1 MMLRLLSSSQIDLG
15 ASMNRAIGVLG
26 LCGIACLVLG
36 ACGGGGTSSTPPP
49 PENPTPSVSGI
60 TPNEVTAGL
69 GDTLVAING
78 SGFIGNSTAKWN
90 ATALSTNFISA
101 TKLTAV
107 VPAAQLTGSSTN
119 QITVTNPAP
128 GGGTSGETP
137 FTVNSPVA
145 AITGISPRYV
155 PPGVPETVTVTGTGF
170 ESNSVVMWNGAAKP
184 TTFVN
189 ATTLTVALAASDLQ
203 NQGTGSLTVSNPG
216 PGPSTSGPA
225 PLTVTSEPIP
235 VIQSVSV
242 TNVQGGGCA
251 GLQVT
256 VTGLNF
262 AYDSTIQANGITLPT
277 IFFGPNPTTL
287 VNTLPAGFTSAPG
300 GLTFTVTNPDS
311 GPIVSNPYAYPAAMP
326 PVLALCATPSPTTV
340 YAGSSFSLHVQPS
353 EVNVGGNA
361 NLTLGTLPTGVTT
374 TSGSV
379 ALPAP
384 GVTLHLSAANS
395 TAAGTYDL
403 QLNGTA
409 GAATATADFNFTVST
424 SAPPSFFFSTPIH
437 NEVGVPIGGSG
448 SIQYQSIVN
457 TGSGS
462 VDYDVTPSVSGLPP
476 GTTAAFTPSVFA
488 AGESVTVTLTA
499 ASTAPVTQNA
509 LVSLT
514 GTPTS
519 AAVTNAN
526 ASFYADVTQPPGS
539 LPGNR
544 TDFVSTRGTP
554 FAAVYDATHNLIF
567 ASNPDW
573 NRVDVISNATHK
585 IVKSVPIRSPRGID
599 ITQDGA
605 HVWVQ
610 TASPHIYEIDTATFQ
625 SRHYVLPNGP
635 VASSG
640 APVTGAFGTSDR
652 VLALSDGT
660 LFLCFDDNAGFSGQA
675 GVWNPQTN
683 KMTVLASGIFTGFGV
698 PMRSGDGS
706 RVYASFNNNVSSGMD
721 VYTVSSQNLSTI
733 GSGTVYGNVAAVNRD
748 GSRLVTLESF
758 GVLNLYDSN
767 LSLIGAIPGTQ
778 PGYGQLT
785 GGAVFSSDNS
795 KILVNGSYHGLA
807 VVLTVDSSNRN
818 VLGTAPSSPTDPVGT
833 SGYAGTATP
842 CAVDST
848 GMVIGLQN
856 FGISF
861 DDSTFFQNYAPNQPG
876 ANGIS
881 EFIATYAGPLAG
893 GTASSLYVFPSLTPD
908 VWFGQTRGSATLSQG
923 QLTFT
928 SPPSQTPGPVN
939 VKFIYPDGE
948 QAFYPQLFGYSTFP
962 EYALTSGSSPNGGAE
977 GQLIGYGLPQDPSEG
992 TVSVGG
998 NQATIST
1005 TKGQYPP
1012 LSGEPYPSTI
1022 LKYTLPA
1029 GAPGLADL
1037 EVSSAN
1043 GSGSLPKAILYA
1055 KSVNDYSSSD
1065 TFAAVIYDAKRKQVY
1080 LSAGDHVDVFS
1091 LASNQFLTPLQPA
1104 ANGSKKQFAG
1114 LALTPDGSQL
1124 LVADLLDGSLGVINP
1139 DSPSA
1144 TFAIPVVAAVAGI
1157 NNCKV
1162 GPLYVAATSANL
1174 AFVVTGSLPAP
1185 SCPQYGD
1192 VYAVNLQTHTAAF
1205 NTPCGEGLS
1214 ADATSDGK
1222 FVAIG
1227 GYSCVYSAATSSFLL
1242 NSSLPLTANGAG
1254 VAISGDGNVIGLK
1267 EVFTDA
1273 SLTMLGSFTR
1283 PIALYG
1289 NNQDWG
1295 TPTGLLLYPRLNASG
1310 SLYFLAFPDHFE
1322 VIDVAHAML
1331 RLRFALTEAI
1341 QSTIMPL
1348 AIDSGGRYVFLIT
1361 DKGLTVADLGAALL
1375 SIGHLSQQNAGPGTQ
1390 VTVRGS
1396 GFDSTVTAKVGG
1408 VAATVNVTDENTL
1421 TLTIPSAS
1429 SGPEDI
1435 ALSRGDGQT
1444 YTLANAVVLP

>member
-1 MMLRLLSSSQIDLG
+1 
-15 ASMNRAIGVLG
+15 MNRAIGVLG
-26 LCGIACLVLG
+26 LCGIACFVLS

-49 PENPTPSVSGI
+49 PENPSPGVSGI
-60 TPNEVTAGL
+60 TPNAVTAGA
-69 GDTLVAING
+69 GDTLVTING
-78 SGFIGNSTAKWN
+78 SGFIGSSTAKWN

-189 ATTLTVALAASDLQ
+189 ATTLTVALTASDLQ

-225 PLTVTSEPIP
+225 PLTVTSQPIP

-242 TNVQGGGCA
+242 MNVQGGGCA

-256 VTGLNF
+256 VTGQNF

-287 VNTLPAGFTSAPG
+287 VDTLPAGFTSAPS

-311 GPIVSNPYAYPAAMP
+311 GPIVSNPYSYPAAMP

-361 NLTLGTLPTGVTT
+361 NLALGTLPIGVTT

-379 ALPAP
+379 ALPAT

-395 TAAGTYDL
+395 IAAGTYDL

-409 GAATATADFNFTVST
+409 GPATATADFNFTVST
-424 SAPPSFFFSTPIH
+424 GAPPSFFFSTPIH

-462 VDYDVTPSVSGLPP
+462 ADYDVTPSVSGLPP

-488 AGESVTVTLTA
+488 AGESVTVTLSA

-509 LVSLT
+509 LVGLT

-519 AAVTNAN
+519 AAVTDAS

-544 TDFVSTRGTP
+544 TDFVSIAGTP
-554 FAAVYDATHNLIF
+554 YAAVYDATHNLIF

-573 NRVDVISNATHK
+573 NRVYVISNSSHK
-585 IVKSVPIRSPRGID
+585 VVKSVPIRSPRGID
-599 ITQDGA
+599 ITQDDG

-610 TASPHIYEIDTATFQ
+610 TASPSLYEIDTTSLQARSF
-625 SRHYVLPNGP
+625 SLPSMLL
-635 VASSG
+635 ASSG
-640 APVTGAFGTSDR
+640 GQVNINSQSNR
-652 VLALSDGT
+652 LLALADGT
-660 LFLCFDDNAGFSGQA
+660 LLIYFNDGGANAGIPEI
-675 GVWNPQTN
+675 WDPQTN
-683 KMTVLASGIFTGFGV
+683 KVTIITSVPTTGIGV
-698 PMRSGDGS
+698 PMRSGDGTH
-706 RVYASFNNNVSSGMD
+706 VYASYSSGTA
-721 VYTVSSQNLSTI
+721 VYTVGSQSLRLIS
-733 GSGTVYGNVAAVNRD
+733 SGTGDAKVVGVNRD
-748 GSRLVTLESF
+748 GSRLVLLGSF
-758 GVLNLYDSN
+758 GILTLYDNNLNLIGSLPGK
-767 LSLIGAIPGTQ
+767 LSIS
-778 PGYGQLT
+778 
-785 GGAVFSSDNS
+785 GGAVFSGDGTKLYEVTTYNNLAA
-795 KILVNGSYHGLA
+795 ILSVNASSLA
-807 VVLTVDSSNRN
+807 VS
-818 VLGTAPSSPTDPVGT
+818 GTAPSSFSNIYFGSGNNASPTPVPFAIDT
-833 SGYAGTATP
+833 
-842 CAVDST
+842 T
-848 GMVIGLQN
+848 GMVLAIQTYGV
-856 FGISF
+856 SF
-861 DDSTFFQNYAPNQPG
+861 EDSTFYQTYAANQPTSSG
-876 ANGIS
+876 SSAGPTPAS
-881 EFIATYAGPLAG
+881 GPLAG
-893 GTASSLYVFPSLTPD
+893 GTTSSLYAFPALQPD
-908 VWFGQTRGSATLSQG
+908 VWFGQMRGSTSLLQG

-962 EYALTSGSSPNGGAE
+962 EYALASGSSPNGGAT
-977 GQLIGYGLPQDPSEG
+977 GQVVGYGLPQDPSEG
-992 TVSVGG
+992 TLAVGG
-998 NQATIST
+998 NTAIIT
-1005 TKGQYPP
+1005 TVKGQYPP

-1022 LKYTLPA
+1022 LSYTIPA

-1037 EVSSAN
+1037 QVSSSAN
-1043 GSGSLPKAILYA
+1043 GTGSLPKAILYA

-1065 TFAAVIYDAKRKQVY
+1065 TFAAVIHDAKRKQVY

-1091 LASNQFLTPLQPA
+1091 LDSNQFVAPLHPA
-1104 ANGSKKQFAG
+1104 ANGSTKQFAG
-1114 LALTPDGSQL
+1114 LALTPDGSEL
-1124 LVADLLDGSLGVINP
+1124 LVTDLLDGSLAVINP
-1139 DSPSA
+1139 DVPA
-1144 TFAIPVVAAVAGI
+1144 TTFAIAIAPATIDTA
-1157 NNCKV
+1157 NNCEV
-1162 GPLYVAATSANL
+1162 GPLYVAAASGNL
-1174 AFVVTGSLPAP
+1174 AFVTYGSLPAT
-1185 SCPQYGD
+1185 SCYVSGSLY
-1192 VYAVNLQTHTAAF
+1192 VVNLQSRAVTQPSKCSGGVSAAA
-1205 NTPCGEGLS
+1205 N
-1214 ADATSDGK
+1214 SDGSL
-1222 FVAIG
+1222 VAIG
-1227 GYSCVYSAATSSFLL
+1227 ESAGVVPCLYSAQDSSYTLG
-1242 NSSLPLTANGAG
+1242 TAFGAPGGYG
-1254 VAISGDGNVIGLK
+1254 VTISGDGNVIGENLALW
-1267 EVFTDA
+1267 DA
-1273 SLTMLGSFTR
+1273 SLNIVGSISQ
-1283 PIALYG
+1283 PIGLYEG
-1289 NNQDWG
+1289 LYSNAG
-1295 TPTGLLLYPRLNASG
+1295 PSTLLLHPLLNASG
-1310 SLYFLAFPDHFE
+1310 SLYFFSYPNYFE
-1322 VIDVAHAML
+1322 IADVAHGLL
-1331 RLRFALTEAI
+1331 RMRFPLTETI
-1341 QSTIMPL
+1341 QSTIMPM
-1348 AIDSGGRYVFLIT
+1348 AIDSGGRNIFLIT
-1361 DKGLTVADLGAALL
+1361 DKGLTVVDLGAALL

-1408 VAATVNVTDENTL
+1408 VAATVKVTDENTL

-1429 SGPEDI
+1429 SGSEDI

-1444 YTLANAVVLP
+1444 YTLENAVVLP